1 MFHMEHQEWY
11 KEWFQTKY
19 YEILYRQRDENEAE
33 VFISNLLRH
42 LNLPKGSYV
51 WDNAC
56 GKGRHSYIFLKF
68 GYIVIGT
75 DLCEKC
81 IEFANKRYPIQN
93 LSFFVHDMRR
103 EFYVNFF
110 DLVINLFT
118 SLGYFEYDY
127 EDRKAIKVMV
137 DALKNESFLVIDFL
151 NPNFVK
157 QNIVPHETF
166 LIDNIQFKIER
177 SINNSIVSKKISI
190 IDNGQEYT
198 YCEKVKLLSQEFFLT
213 ELERNKV
220 EGLNIFGDY
229 QLNSFSEK
237 DSPRM
242 IFIGQKKV

>member
-1 MFHMEHQEWY
+1 MEHHEWY

-33 VFISNLLRH
+33 LFISNFLRH
-42 LNLPKGSYV
+42 LNLRKGSYV

-56 GKGRHSYIFLKF
+56 GKGRHAYIFSKF
-68 GYIVIGT
+68 GYNVIGT
-75 DLCEKC
+75 DLCENC
-81 IEFANKRYPIQN
+81 IDYAKNKYPLPN

-110 DLVINLFT
+110 DLVVNLFT

-127 EDRKAIKVMV
+127 EERKVIKVMT
-137 DALKNESFLVIDFL
+137 DALKNKSYLVIDFL

-166 LIDNIQFKIER
+166 IVENILFKIER
-177 SINNSIVSKKISI
+177 SINNNIVTKKIFI
-190 IDNGQEYT
+190 IDKGKEYT
-198 YCEKVKLLSQEFFLT
+198 YYEKVKLLSQEFFLI
-213 ELERNKV
+213 EFNRNSV
-220 EGLNIFGDY
+220 EVLNIFGDY

-242 IFIGQKKV
+242 IFIGQKKVY

>member
-1 MFHMEHQEWY
+1 MEHQEWY

-19 YEILYRQRDENEAE
+19 YDILYIQRDENEAE
-33 VFISNLLRH
+33 VFISNLLMH

-56 GKGRHSYIFLKF
+56 GKGRHAFIFSKF
-68 GYIVIGT
+68 GYNVIAT

-81 IEFANKRYPIQN
+81 IEFANNKYSLPN

-127 EDRKAIKVMV
+127 EDRKAIKVIV
-137 DALKNESFLVIDFL
+137 DALKNESFLVLDFL
-151 NPNFVK
+151 NPKYVK

-166 LIDNIQFKIER
+166 LIDNVQFKIER
-177 SINNSIVSKKISI
+177 SINNNIVTKKISI

-213 ELERNKV
+213 ELERNKAEV
-220 EGLNIFGDY
+220 LNVFGDY
-229 QLNSFSEK
+229 QLNGFSEK